1 LFCRISRKGT
11 LGPCDNYKWWQMPF
25 QPKHLCGREGL
36 LVSASRKLD
45 SSCMLIQ
52 FLGRFSG
59 KRCDTLNKT
68 GCSQIY
74 STWRGE
80 RGEEWSSAQGLESIL
95 ISIQSLM
102 SPNPFEN
109 EPGFENANAEEDKQN
124 QKLYIWKVR
133 AR

>member
-1 LFCRISRKGT
+1 VSTSRRST
-11 LGPCDNYKWWQMPF
+11 
-25 QPKHLCGREGL
+25 
-36 LVSASRKLD
+36 ASCVLTW
-45 SSCMLIQ
+45 

-59 KRCDTLNKT
+59 KRCDISNET

-109 EPGFENANAEEDKQN
+109 EPGFENANAEEDKKN
-124 QKLYIWKVR
+124 QKAYVRKVR
-133 AR
+133 ARYSL